1 MDYLMPFIPFI
12 VVCAIGFTGLL
23 SSAIKADTKQSNAF
37 KDHFDRLYSRAQYA
51 KRSEKLQ
58 RAISEM
64 ESYYAEHH
72 TQAFKKTRRY
82 CEALLSQLKEKHRSM
97 IFEERRQAEEAERF
111 AAEQRSL
118 HEKEKSEHKRM
129 IDEQR
134 RLMKASLRYEI
145 LTRDGFR
152 CKICGA
158 SADDGVTLHVDHII
172 PVSKGGLTE
181 KSNLR
186 TLCERCNLGKGNKIE
201 SIPVPSA
208 MAQCAIPSQPVVL
221 PQPVIPEPEEAFA
234 DSQNL
239 SMNEVIQL
247 LNTFSIRYVDNTDRG
262 GCFWIELT
270 TESELLL
277 HDKTIDG
284 KKIYTATHSK
294 AFSNAPALYVK

>member
-1 MDYLMPFIPFI
+1 MPFIPFI

-23 SSAIKADTKQSNAF
+23 SSAIKAVCKERKTKNA
-37 KDHFDRLYSRAQYA
+37 RI
-51 KRSEKLQ
+51 EKIVAEAEARKL
-58 RAISEM
+58 RELESARRKAIVE
-64 ESYYAEHH
+64 
-72 TQAFKKTRRY
+72 
-82 CEALLSQLKEKHRSM
+82 
-97 IFEERRQAEEAERF
+97 EERRQRERRQKERQQQISAEAKKLR
-111 AAEQRSL
+111 
-118 HEKEKSEHKRM
+118 EKEMSEQWRM
-129 IDEQR
+129 AAEQR

-152 CKICGA
+152 CRICGA

-172 PVSKGGLTE
+172 PVSKGGKTE

-186 TLCERCNLGKGNKIE
+186 TLCDRCNLGKGDKIE
-201 SIPVPSA
+201 SIPVPSVT
-208 MAQCAIPSQPVVL
+208 AQCAIPSQPVVL
-221 PQPVIPEPEEAFA
+221 PQPVIPEPEEAFT
-234 DSQNL
+234 DTQNL

-284 KKIYTATHSK
+284 KRICTANHSK